1 LESLWAVASIGGQK
15 LDPEHP
21 AFLTDGAGHDID
33 PADSEQLFLPGFLS
47 VVFLGYRFTVFEDHP
62 T

>member
-1 LESLWAVASIGGQK
+1 VASIGAQK
-15 LDPEHP
+15 LDPDHP
-21 AFLTDGAGHDID
+21 AFLTDGTGGDID

-47 VVFLGYRFTVFEDHP
+47 VVFFGSRFTVFEDHP